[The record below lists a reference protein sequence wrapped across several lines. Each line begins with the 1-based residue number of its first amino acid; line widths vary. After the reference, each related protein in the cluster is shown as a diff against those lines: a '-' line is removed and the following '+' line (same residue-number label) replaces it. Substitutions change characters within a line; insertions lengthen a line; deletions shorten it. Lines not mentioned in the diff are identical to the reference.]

1 MLKAIRFDTYEDLLD
16 AYEAQDGRAGY
27 HVGTERWSHQF
38 WVLLPT
44 GVMSRLN
51 LGASG
56 WQLEEHEDGAV
67 TITPSIWNQTP
78 PGAWHGFLTR
88 DEFVSC

>member
-1 MLKAIRFDTYEDLLD
+1 MRAVQFKTYDDLMG

-27 HVGTERWSHQF
+27 FYEKEPNLRF

-51 LGASG
+51 IGAGG
-56 WQLEEHEDGAV
+56 WQMAKHADGTV
-67 TITPSIWNQTP
+67 SITPSIWNQSP
-78 PGAWHGFLTR
+78 PGEWHGWLTR

>member
-1 MLKAIRFDTYEDLLD
+1 MKATKFDTYDDILD

-27 HVGTERWSHQF
+27 CFDNEGEVTRF

-51 LGASG
+51 IGDNG
-56 WQLEEHEDGAV
+56 WNVTLEPDGTV
-67 TITPSIWNQTP
+67 TVTPSIWNHSP
-78 PGAWHGFLTR
+78 PGEWHGFLTC